1 MPEIIAVIPA
11 RAGSKRIPGKNHKN
25 FCGRPII
32 TYPIRILEETEII
45 SRIIVS
51 TDSPEIIQLLEN
63 SSTVEIF
70 ERSNDFSG
78 DEASTL
84 DAIKECIQASELE
97 EDDLLLCVYPCTP
110 MLNNELLEE
119 LIKTY
124 DVDVANFAILGV
136 RVDSRMARLLKNDG
150 DGSASM
156 LLADFANVKS
166 QELPTLYQDAGQM
179 YLGTVKN
186 WISASGILNSKVQ
199 ILEVDPT
206 NYVDIDSDE
215 DWEMAEKAFMEREL

>member
-1 MPEIIAVIPA
+1 MPDIIAVIPA

-63 SSTVEIF
+63 GSTVEVF
-70 ERSNDFSG
+70 ERSNHFAG
-78 DEASTL
+78 DEISTL
-84 DAIKECIQASELE
+84 DAIKEYIQASQLK
-97 EDDLLLCVYPCTP
+97 EDDLLLCTYPCTP
-110 MLNNELLEE
+110 MLNKALVEE
-119 LIKTY
+119 LIETY
-124 DVDVANFAILGV
+124 DADIANFAILGV
-136 RVDSRMARLLKNDG
+136 RVDSRIARLLKRDG
-150 DGSASM
+150 DGVASM
-156 LLADFANVKS
+156 ILADFVNVKS

-186 WISASGILNSKVQ
+186 WISATGILNSKVQ

-206 NYVDIDSDE
+206 NFVDIDSEE
-215 DWEMAEKAFMEREL
+215 DWEKAENAFMERNL